1 MLQKISLELALRAF
15 FSSSGAI
22 DFSAKSYHP
31 GARARRLEMKLRGC
45 TGLFKSHRWLS
56 RALLLLAAAAVLQ
69 GCVAPPVH
77 RQTAELRREHGELPT
92 VVLMPLDVEL
102 AELSAGG
109 LPEPKSEWTDA
120 AMKHMR
126 VALEGQAK
134 HYKVKLVDYD
144 PKLGTSEDQATSLDL
159 VKLHRA
165 VGSSILVHQYIP
177 GRELPSKAGKFDWS
191 LGPEV
196 AAIARA
202 HDGDYALF
210 IFVRDSYA
218 SAGRVGV
225 IVVAALLGVG
235 VPGGAQIGFASLV
248 DLKTGDIVWF
258 NRMARG
264 AGDLRTPEAAAE
276 TMQVLVS
283 DSLK

>member
-1 MLQKISLELALRAF
+1 MVYRGLAGLCASRLSLLRA
-15 FSSSGAI
+15 
-22 DFSAKSYHP
+22 
-31 GARARRLEMKLRGC
+31 
-45 TGLFKSHRWLS
+45 LS
-56 RALLLLAAAAVLQ
+56 LLAAAVLLQ
-69 GCVAPPVH
+69 ACVAPVQ
-77 RQTAELRREHGELPT
+77 RQAPELRREAGKVPT

-120 AMKHMR
+120 ALKHMR
-126 VALEGQAK
+126 AALESQAK
-134 HYKVKLVDYD
+134 QYKVTMVDYD
-144 PKLGTSEDQATSLDL
+144 PQHGTLEDQSTSLDL

-165 VGSSILVHQYIP
+165 VGGSVLLHQYLP
-177 GRELPSKAGKFDWS
+177 GQELPSKAGKFDWS

-196 AAIARA
+196 AAIARS
-202 HDGDYALF
+202 HSGDYALF

-235 VPGGAQIGFASLV
+235 VPGGAQVGFASLV

-258 NRMARG
+258 NRLARPH
-264 AGDLRTPEAAAE
+264 GDLRTPEAAEE
-276 TMQVLVS
+276 TVQALVS